1 MKFLR
6 DAPRWLLL
14 AALVYAPW
22 DYGGTTERGVVRLNW
37 ILGLAVSLWFIGW
50 IGRRIFAQ
58 PSAELDDNGPSRAP
72 RILWAVS
79 ILLLLVGWWM
89 VANAKAIYDS
99 DYYLFVGVT
108 RLLPWA
114 PGSVDQAVSYAWM
127 IRATTLIGTICLV
140 ADVFRD
146 PKWLL
151 RLWTTLAVTGG
162 SIAFL
167 GLIQKASGAPMIFWK
182 AIDRPVTTFFA
193 TFYYHGNAG
202 AFLNLT
208 LPLTIGLAVRSF
220 TRPGQPIVR
229 ALWLVLA
236 LVSVVAIFANTS
248 RMGQVLGAAI
258 VISLT
263 VGFGPTL
270 FGAARRR
277 RFEWRMALVGGVIIL
292 GALFAIIKTS
302 RVDRSLQRWERIS
315 ETVPRDARWLAT
327 EAAVRALPEAS
338 WLGFGPG
345 TFHIVFPYF
354 TGGLDARLRG
364 EWIHLHEDYLQTLIE
379 WGWFGGALWAGLFFG
394 GIAVAVRSRISA
406 RAQTW
411 TPRQR
416 FLLPLV
422 LVGLASVLLHALVD
436 FPLQIASIQL
446 YVATYLGICWGSS
459 RWSELGSLRPPE
471 RADSTP

>member
-1 MKFLR
+1 M
-6 DAPRWLLL
+6 PRLSL
-14 AALVYAPW
+14 
-22 DYGGTTERGVVRLNW
+22 GVVRLNW
-37 ILGLAVSLWFIGW
+37 ILGLAVSLWFVGW
-50 IGRRIFAQ
+50 ICRRIFARA
-58 PSAELDDNGPSRAP
+58 SAGAVDGSRGAGPGDNSQRWTL
-72 RILWAVS
+72 RILWAIS
-79 ILLLLVGWWM
+79 ILLLVLGWWM

-99 DYYLFVGVT
+99 DYYMFVQVS
-108 RLLPWA
+108 RVLPWA
-114 PGSVDQAVSYAWM
+114 PGSVDQAVSAAWM

-146 PKWLL
+146 LKWLL
-151 RLWTTLAVTGG
+151 RLWTTLAAVGG

-167 GLIQKASGAPMIFWK
+167 GLIQKAGGAPMIFWK
-182 AIDRPVTTFFA
+182 AVDQPVKTFFA
-193 TFYYHGNAG
+193 TFFYHGNAG

-236 LVSVVAIFANTS
+236 LVSVVAVFANTS
-248 RMGQVLGAAI
+248 RMAQVLGAAI
-258 VISLT
+258 LVSLL

-277 RFEWRMALVGGVIIL
+277 RFEWRMALAGGLIVL
-292 GALFAIIKTS
+292 CALFAVIKSS
-302 RVDRSLQRWERIS
+302 RLDRSLERWERIS

-327 EAAVRALPEAS
+327 EAAMRALPEAS

-354 TGGLDARLRG
+354 TAGLDARLRG
-364 EWIHLHEDYLQTLIE
+364 EWIHLHEDYLQTLLE
-379 WGWFGGALWAGLFFG
+379 WGWLGGIFWAGLFFG
-394 GIAVAVRSRISA
+394 GIGVAMRNRISA
-406 RAQTW
+406 RSRTW

-446 YVATYLGICWGSS
+446 YVATYLGVCWGSS
-459 RWSELGSLRPPE
+459 LWRRSL
-471 RADSTP
+471 

>member
-1 MKFLR
+1 MRFLR

-22 DYGGTTERGVVRLNW
+22 DYGGTTELAIVRLDW
-37 ILGLAVSLWFIGW
+37 MLGLAVSFWLFGW
-50 IGRRIFAQ
+50 IRRGMLAQ
-58 PSAELDDNGPSRAP
+58 TSAP

-79 ILLLLVGWWM
+79 FLLLALGWWM

-99 DYYLFVGVT
+99 DYYMFVKIA
-108 RLLPWA
+108 RPLAWA
-114 PGSVDQAVSYAWM
+114 PGSLDQAVSAAWM

-140 ADVFRD
+140 ADRFHD
-146 PKWLL
+146 PQWLL
-151 RLWTTLAVTGG
+151 RLWTTLAATGG

-182 AIDRPVTTFFA
+182 AVDPPLKTFFA

-208 LPLTIGLAVRSF
+208 LPVTIGLAVRSF
-220 TRPGQPIVR
+220 TRPSPPTVR

-236 LVSVVAIFANTS
+236 LVSAVAVFANTS
-248 RMGQVLGAAI
+248 RMAQILGAAI
-258 VISLT
+258 VVSLT
-263 VGFGPTL
+263 LGLGPTL
-270 FGAARRR
+270 FAAAQRR
-277 RFEWRMALVGGVIIL
+277 RFDWRMALIGASAIL
-292 GALFAIIKTS
+292 CALFAVVRYS
-302 RVDRSLQRWERIS
+302 QLDRSLQRWERIS
-315 ETVPRDARWLAT
+315 ETVPRDARWLASK
-327 EAAVRALPEAS
+327 AAVRALPEAS

-345 TFHIVFPYF
+345 TFHIVFPYYTAGF
-354 TGGLDARLRG
+354 DARLRG
-364 EWIHLHEDYLQTLIE
+364 EWIYLHEDYLQTLLE
-379 WGWFGGALWAGLFFG
+379 WGLLGGALWACLVFG
-394 GIAVAVRSRISA
+394 GIAVALRNRISA
-406 RAQTW
+406 AAQTW

-422 LVGLASVLLHALVD
+422 LWGLASVLLHALVD

-459 RWSELGSLRPPE
+459 RWRGSAALPR
-471 RADSTP
+471 